1 VIYKN
6 ILETIGKTPLVKI
19 NKLSSPEDAT
29 ILTKIEFFNPA
40 GSVKDR
46 IGLSMLEDAE
56 RKVKLRPGMTIVE
69 PTSGNTGIALAMVA
83 AVKGYRCVFTMP
95 ETMSLERRAL
105 LKFLGAELV
114 LTDGALGM
122 KGAVDKAQALAKERG
137 YFQPQQFENPANP
150 EIHRETT
157 AKEIMEDLGDLKLD
171 FFVVGVG
178 TGGTISG
185 AGEVLKKKYGCKN
198 IAVEPKDSPVL
209 SGGKPGKH
217 KIQGIGAG
225 FVPKIY
231 DPKNVDEIICVSNED
246 AIATSKR
253 LAKQEGILAGISAGA
268 NLFAAL
274 GVAKRAGKGKLVVVI
289 IPDLAERY
297 LSTDLFKEENAV

>member
-1 VIYKN
+1 MIYNN
-6 ILETIGKTPLVKI
+6 ILETIGRTPLVKI
-19 NKLSSPEDAT
+19 NKLTSPEDAT
-29 ILTKIEFFNPA
+29 LLSKLEFFNPA

-46 IGLSMLEDAE
+46 IGLSMIEDAE
-56 RKVKLRPGMTIVE
+56 KKGKLKPGMTIVE
-69 PTSGNTGIALAMVA
+69 PTSGNTGIALAMVS

-122 KGAVDKAQALAKERG
+122 KGAVGKAKELSEKEG
-137 YFQPQQFENPANP
+137 YFQPQQFDNPANP
-150 EIHRETT
+150 EIHRKTT
-157 AKEIMEDLGDLKLD
+157 AKEIIDDLGDLKLD
-171 FFVVGVG
+171 YFVAGVG
-178 TGGTISG
+178 TGGTITG
-185 AGEVLKKKYGCKN
+185 TGDILKNRYGCKN
-198 IAVEPKDSPVL
+198 IAVEPEDSPVL

-231 DPKNVDEIICVSNED
+231 NPQNVDEIICVSNEN

-253 LAKQEGILAGISAGA
+253 LAKEEGILAGISSGA

-274 GVAKRAGKGKLVVVI
+274 TVAKRAGKGKLVVVI

-297 LSTDLFKEENAV
+297 LSTDLFKE

>member
-1 VIYKN
+1 MIYNN
-6 ILETIGKTPLVKI
+6 ILETIGRTPLVKI
-19 NKLSSPEDAT
+19 NKLISPEEAT
-29 ILTKIEFFNPA
+29 LLAKLEFFNPA

-46 IGLSMLEDAE
+46 IGLSMIEDAE
-56 RKVKLRPGMTIVE
+56 KKGKLKPGMTIVE
-69 PTSGNTGIALAMVA
+69 PTSGNTGIALAMIAV
-83 AVKGYRCVFTMP
+83 VKGNKCILTMP

-122 KGAVDKAQALAKERG
+122 KGAMDKARELSEKEG

-150 EIHRETT
+150 EVHRRTT
-157 AKEIMEDLGDLKLD
+157 ANEIMEDLGDLKLD
-171 FFVVGVG
+171 YFVAGVG
-178 TGGTISG
+178 TGGTITG
-185 AGEVLKKKYGCKN
+185 TGEALKKKYGCKN

-209 SGGKPGKH
+209 SGGTPGRH

-231 DPKNVDEIICVSNED
+231 NPQNVDKIICVSNED
-246 AIATSKR
+246 AIATSKK
-253 LAKQEGILAGISAGA
+253 LAREEGILAGISSGA

-274 GVAKRAGKGKLVVVI
+274 SVAKEAGKGKLVIVVI
-289 IPDLAERY
+289 PDSAERY
-297 LSTDLFKEENAV
+297 LSTDLFKE